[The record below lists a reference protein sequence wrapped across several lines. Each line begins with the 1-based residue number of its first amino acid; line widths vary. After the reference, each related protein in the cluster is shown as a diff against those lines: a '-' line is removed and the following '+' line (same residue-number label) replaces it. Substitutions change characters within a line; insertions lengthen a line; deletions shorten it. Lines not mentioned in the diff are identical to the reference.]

1 MGEGRGKFE
10 KIKRKKHEN
19 TLTSKTGE
27 AAAETVAPVALA
39 TASALIGLMTADGA
53 NLHGTE
59 GGIRKGA
66 QIEQSG
72 PAGSA
77 SILALINEDLQLVL
91 LALIRHTDEGDVND
105 NAVGINRRINTDT
118 NLVDDPVGEREQST
132 LNVFSECGV
141 ISRPSDGL
149 GDEGLIELGGEA
161 NSKGLAV
168 KVGID
173 VVRIIQSNRLSL
185 RHLVAMA
192 RQTQSRR
199 FIVAG
204 NYIEDVVAIRAH
216 PVGASDAGPARV
228 TDAGTSAVHVEGGA
242 VKLLGAR
249 AQARQLEGGAV
260 VVLIVNDAVGQVL
273 HELARPMTRA
283 LVRAGLAGARLAL
296 VAGEAPALAGAA
308 ITGALPSA
316 LDVLV
321 MASVGIGAVHPR
333 QLVWA
338 ESTAAVA
345 PSLAVHAP
353 PRKAGT
359 DLVRSAVAITAA
371 KT

>member
-1 MGEGRGKFE
+1 
-10 KIKRKKHEN
+10 
-19 TLTSKTGE
+19 
-27 AAAETVAPVALA
+27 
-39 TASALIGLMTADGA
+39 MTADGA

-72 PAGSA
+72 AAGSA
-77 SILALINEDLQLVL
+77 SILALINEDLQFVL

-118 NLVDDPVGEREQST
+118 NLVDDPVGEREQSI
-132 LNVFSECGV
+132 LNVLGECGV

-168 KVGID
+168 KVGVD
-173 VVRIIQSNRLSL
+173 VVRIVERDRLSL
-185 RHLVAMA
+185 RDLVAMA
-192 RQTQSRR
+192 RQTQRRR
-199 FIVAG
+199 FIVAR
-204 NYIEDVVAIRAH
+204 NHVEDVVAIRAH
-216 PVGASDAGPARV
+216 PVGASDARPSRV
-228 TDAGTSAVHVEGGA
+228 TDAGTSPVHIEGGA

-260 VVLIVNDAVGQVL
+260 VVLIINDAVGQVL

-296 VAGEAPALAGAA
+296 VAGEAPALAGTA
-308 ITGALPSA
+308 IAGALPSA

-321 MASVGIGAVHPR
+321 MTTVGIGAVHPR
-333 QLVWA
+333 QLVGT
-338 ESTAAVA
+338 ESAAAVA
-345 PSLAVHAP
+345 PSLTCWKE
-353 PRKAGT
+353 RKET
-359 DLVRSAVAITAA
+359 ERELLVLYHRRRQRKDQARDE
-371 KT
+371 

>member
-1 MGEGRGKFE
+1 
-10 KIKRKKHEN
+10 
-19 TLTSKTGE
+19 
-27 AAAETVAPVALA
+27 
-39 TASALIGLMTADGA
+39 
-53 NLHGTE
+53 
-59 GGIRKGA
+59 
-66 QIEQSG
+66 
-72 PAGSA
+72 
-77 SILALINEDLQLVL
+77 
-91 LALIRHTDEGDVND
+91 
-105 NAVGINRRINTDT
+105 
-118 NLVDDPVGEREQST
+118 
-132 LNVFSECGV
+132 
-141 ISRPSDGL
+141 
-149 GDEGLIELGGEA
+149 
-161 NSKGLAV
+161 
-168 KVGID
+168 
-173 VVRIIQSNRLSL
+173 
-185 RHLVAMA
+185 MA

-216 PVGASDAGPARV
+216 PIGASDAGPARV

-273 HELARPMTRA
+273 HELARPMTIA

-333 QLVWA
+333 QLVGA
-338 ESTAAVA
+338 ESAAAVA

>member
-118 NLVDDPVGEREQST
+118 NLVDDPVGEREQSI

-149 GDEGLIELGGEA
+149 GDEGLVEL
-161 NSKGLAV
+161 
-168 KVGID
+168 
-173 VVRIIQSNRLSL
+173 
-185 RHLVAMA
+185 
-192 RQTQSRR
+192 
-199 FIVAG
+199 
-204 NYIEDVVAIRAH
+204 
-216 PVGASDAGPARV
+216 
-228 TDAGTSAVHVEGGA
+228 
-242 VKLLGAR
+242 
-249 AQARQLEGGAV
+249 
-260 VVLIVNDAVGQVL
+260 
-273 HELARPMTRA
+273 
-283 LVRAGLAGARLAL
+283 
-296 VAGEAPALAGAA
+296 
-308 ITGALPSA
+308 
-316 LDVLV
+316 
-321 MASVGIGAVHPR
+321 
-333 QLVWA
+333 
-338 ESTAAVA
+338 
-345 PSLAVHAP
+345 
-353 PRKAGT
+353 
-359 DLVRSAVAITAA
+359 
-371 KT
+371 